1 MSGPKAEVLQS
12 NEVVEPRL
20 KSWRDNLLGLMK
32 ERGLTQND
40 LAELINN
47 RFYGGSESPRFTQK
61 NVSTWVNAGLR
72 VNAGLP
78 DRKGHGHVRPFPK
91 FEIMLQIAAV
101 LEVDLGYLIGDIE
114 CKTYKAQDA
123 HEYTGLEESALEEVR
138 KITHFER
145 KYHLGESRGSNSAIM
160 SEILK
165 SPILPEL
172 LDDMARLV
180 RLTDKRGDIKEA
192 VVAEYGEELVNRA
205 LRYCDDF
212 VAPGL
217 DAPEEELREAEAI
230 NEAVFE
236 SAGVSPEE
244 RPRFIE
250 AAAAISKAI
259 DDCYDEENRLVRD
272 ESASRYMVQKRFGEI
287 VELIAPS
294 RFTK

>member
-1 MSGPKAEVLQS
+1 MSGPKAKVLQS
-12 NEVVEPRL
+12 NEIVKSRL
-20 KSWRDNLLGLMK
+20 ESWQKKLPGLMK
-32 ERGLTQND
+32 AQGLTQSD

-61 NVSTWVNAGLR
+61 NVSTWVNAGL
-72 VNAGLP
+72 P
-78 DRKGHGHVRPFPK
+78 DRKGHVRPFPK

-145 KYHLGESRGSNSAIM
+145 RYHLGESRGSNSAMI

-172 LDDMARLV
+172 LDEMACLV
-180 RLTDKRGDIKEA
+180 RLNDKRGDITEA

-205 LRYCDDF
+205 LRHRDDF
-212 VAPGL
+212 VAPGP

-236 SAGVSPEE
+236 SAGVSPVE
-244 RPRFIE
+244 RPRFME
-250 AAAAISKAI
+250 AVAAISKAI

>member
-12 NEVVEPRL
+12 NEVVESRL
-20 KSWRDNLLGLMK
+20 KSWRDNLSGLMK

-72 VNAGLP
+72 VNAALP

-172 LDDMARLV
+172 LDEMARLV
-180 RLTDKRGDIKEA
+180 RLTDKRDDIKEA
-192 VVAEYGEELVNRA
+192 VIAEYGEELVDRA
-205 LRYCDDF
+205 LRHCDDF

-250 AAAAISKAI
+250 AVAAISKAI

>member
-12 NEVVEPRL
+12 NKAVKPRL
-20 KSWRDNLLGLMK
+20 KAWRDNLLGLMK
-32 ERGLTQND
+32 EQGLTQND
-40 LAELINN
+40 LKNLINDQ
-47 RFYGGSESPRFTQK
+47 FYGGSDRFTQK
-61 NVSTWVNAGLR
+61 NVSTWVNAGL
-72 VNAGLP
+72 P
-78 DRKGHGHVRPFPK
+78 DRKGHVRPFPK

-123 HEYTGLEESALEEVR
+123 HEYTGIEESALEEVR

-145 KYHLGESRGSNSAIM
+145 RYHLGESRGSNSAMI

-172 LDDMARLV
+172 LDEMACLV
-180 RLTDKRGDIKEA
+180 RLNDKRDDIEEA

-205 LRYCDDF
+205 FRYRDDF
-212 VAPGL
+212 VAPGP
-217 DAPEEELREAEAI
+217 DAPEEELHEAEAI

-244 RPRFIE
+244 RPRFME
-250 AAAAISKAI
+250 AVKAISKAI
-259 DDCYDEENRLVRD
+259 DDC
-272 ESASRYMVQKRFGEI
+272 
-287 VELIAPS
+287 
-294 RFTK
+294 

>member
-1 MSGPKAEVLQS
+1 MEACYGRKWLFAKDALDGGAVFVDLFGLAYELVNGSRVGEDAFG
-12 NEVVEPRL
+12 VEPP
-20 KSWRDNLLGLMK
+20 LL
-32 ERGLTQND
+32 Q
-40 LAELINN
+40 
-47 RFYGGSESPRFTQK
+47 
-61 NVSTWVNAGLR
+61 
-72 VNAGLP
+72 
-78 DRKGHGHVRPFPK
+78 
-91 FEIMLQIAAV
+91 
-101 LEVDLGYLIGDIE
+101 
-114 CKTYKAQDA
+114 
-123 HEYTGLEESALEEVR
+123 
-138 KITHFER
+138 
-145 KYHLGESRGSNSAIM
+145 YHLGESRGSNSAIM

-172 LDDMARLV
+172 LDEMARLV
-180 RLTDKRGDIKEA
+180 RLTDKRDDIKEA
-192 VVAEYGEELVNRA
+192 VVAEYGEELVDRA

-236 SAGVSPEE
+236 SAGVLPEE

-250 AAAAISKAI
+250 AAAIGKAI

>member
-1 MSGPKAEVLQS
+1 MSGPKAAVLQL
-12 NEVVEPRL
+12 NKAVKPRL
-20 KSWRDNLLGLMK
+20 EAWRDNLLGLMK
-32 ERGLTQND
+32 ERGLTQNG
-40 LAELINN
+40 LAELIND
-47 RFYGGSESPRFTQK
+47 RFYRGSESPRFTQK
-61 NVSTWVNAGLR
+61 NVSTWVNAGL
-72 VNAGLP
+72 P
-78 DRKGHGHVRPFPK
+78 DRKGHVRPFPK

-114 CKTYKAQDA
+114 CKTYNAQDA

-145 KYHLGESRGSNSAIM
+145 KYHLGISRGSNGAMI

-172 LDDMARLV
+172 LDEMACLV
-180 RLTDKRGDIKEA
+180 RLNDKRDDITEA

-205 LRYCDDF
+205 FRYRDDF
-212 VAPGL
+212 VAPGP
-217 DAPEEELREAEAI
+217 DAPEEELHEAEAI

-236 SAGVSPEE
+236 SAGVSPVE
-244 RPRFIE
+244 RPRFME
-250 AAAAISKAI
+250 AVKAVSKAI

>member
-12 NEVVEPRL
+12 NKVVEPKL
-20 KSWRDNLLGLMK
+20 KAWRDNLLGIMK
-32 ERGLTQND
+32 EHGLTQDD
-40 LAELINN
+40 LAKLIND
-47 RFYGGSESPRFTQK
+47 RFYGGRNSGPFTQK
-61 NVSTWVNAGLR
+61 NVSTWVNAGL
-72 VNAGLP
+72 P
-78 DRKGHGHVRPFPK
+78 DRKGHIRPFPK

-123 HEYTGLEESALEEVR
+123 HEYTGIEESALEEVR
-138 KITHFER
+138 KITRFER
-145 KYHLGESRGSNSAIM
+145 KYCLGESRDSNSAIM

-165 SPILPEL
+165 SPIFPEL
-172 LDDMARLV
+172 LDEMGRLV
-180 RLTDKRGDIKEA
+180 QLNDKRDTIMDA
-192 VVAEYGEELVNRA
+192 VFSEYEEDLISKA
-205 LRYCDDF
+205 LRYYDDF
-212 VAPGL
+212 VAPRL

-230 NEAVFE
+230 NDAVFE
-236 SAGVSPEE
+236 SAGVTPEE
-244 RPRFIE
+244 RPRFMA

-272 ESASRYMVQKRFGEI
+272 ESASRYMVQKRFEEI

>member
-12 NEVVEPRL
+12 NKVVEPRL
-20 KSWRDNLLGLMK
+20 EAWRNNLLGLMK
-32 ERGLTQND
+32 KQGLTQND
-40 LAELINN
+40 LKDLIND
-47 RFYGGSESPRFTQK
+47 RFYGESEKPRFTQK
-61 NVSTWVNAGLR
+61 NVSTWVNAGL
-72 VNAGLP
+72 P
-78 DRKGHGHVRPFPK
+78 DRKGHVRPFPK

-123 HEYTGLEESALEEVR
+123 HEYTGIEESALEQVR

-145 KYHLGESRGSNSAIM
+145 RYHLGESRGSNSAMI

-172 LDDMARLV
+172 LDEMAYLV
-180 RLTDKRGDIKEA
+180 RLNDKRDDITEA

-205 LRYCDDF
+205 FRYRDDF
-212 VAPGL
+212 VAPGP
-217 DAPEEELREAEAI
+217 DAPEEELHEAEAI

-236 SAGVSPEE
+236 SAGVSPVE
-244 RPRFIE
+244 RPRFME
-250 AAAAISKAI
+250 AVKAINKAI

>member
-12 NEVVEPRL
+12 NKVVEPRL
-20 KSWRDNLLGLMK
+20 EAWRNNLLGLMK
-32 ERGLTQND
+32 KQGLTQND
-40 LAELINN
+40 LKDLIND
-47 RFYGGSESPRFTQK
+47 RFYGESEKPRFTQK
-61 NVSTWVNAGLR
+61 NVSTWVNAGL
-72 VNAGLP
+72 P
-78 DRKGHGHVRPFPK
+78 DRKGHVRPFPK

-123 HEYTGLEESALEEVR
+123 HEYTGIEESALEEVR

-145 KYHLGESRGSNSAIM
+145 RYHLGESRGSNSAMI

-172 LDDMARLV
+172 LDEMACLIRLN
-180 RLTDKRGDIKEA
+180 DKRDDITEA

-205 LRYCDDF
+205 FRFRDDF
-212 VAPGL
+212 VAPGP
-217 DAPEEELREAEAI
+217 DAPVEELHEVEAI

-236 SAGVSPEE
+236 SAGVSPVE
-244 RPRFIE
+244 RPRFME
-250 AAAAISKAI
+250 AVKAINKAI

>member
-12 NEVVEPRL
+12 NRTVEPRL
-20 KSWRDNLLGLMK
+20 KAWRDNLLGLMK

-40 LAELINN
+40 LAKLIND
-47 RFYGGSESPRFTQK
+47 RFYGGSESGRFTQK
-61 NVSTWVNAGLR
+61 NVSAW

-78 DRKGHGHVRPFPK
+78 DRKGHVRPFPK

-123 HEYTGLEESALEEVR
+123 HEYTGIEESALEEVR
-138 KITHFER
+138 KITRFER
-145 KYHLGESRGSNSAIM
+145 KYHLGESRDSSSAIM
-160 SEILK
+160 GEILK
-165 SPILPEL
+165 SPVLPEL
-172 LDDMARLV
+172 LDEMGRLV
-180 RLTDKRGDIKEA
+180 RLNDKRDAIKEA
-192 VVAEYGEELVNRA
+192 VVSEYGEELVSRA

-212 VAPGL
+212 VAPRL
-217 DAPEEELREAEAI
+217 DAPEGELREAEAI

-236 SAGVSPEE
+236 TAGVSPEE
-244 RPRFIE
+244 RPRFME

-259 DDCYDEENRLVRD
+259 DDCFDEEDRLVRD

>member
-1 MSGPKAEVLQS
+1 MSGPKAELLQQ
-12 NEVVEPRL
+12 NEVVKSRL
-20 KSWRDNLLGLMK
+20 KSWRDNLLGLMR
-32 ERGLTQND
+32 ERSLTQNG

-47 RFYGGSESPRFTQK
+47 RFYGESDQFTQK
-61 NVSTWVNAGLR
+61 NVSAW

-78 DRKGHGHVRPFPK
+78 DRKGHVRPFPK

-123 HEYTGLEESALEEVR
+123 HEYTGIEESALEEVR

-145 KYHLGESRGSNSAIM
+145 KYHLGESRGSNSAMI

-172 LDDMARLV
+172 LDEMASLAQ
-180 RLTDKRGDIKEA
+180 LNDKRDDITEA

-212 VAPGL
+212 VAPGP
-217 DAPEEELREAEAI
+217 DAPRK
-230 NEAVFE
+230 
-236 SAGVSPEE
+236 SSM
-244 RPRFIE
+244 R
-250 AAAAISKAI
+250 
-259 DDCYDEENRLVRD
+259 
-272 ESASRYMVQKRFGEI
+272 
-287 VELIAPS
+287 
-294 RFTK
+294 

>member
-12 NEVVEPRL
+12 NKVVEPRL
-20 KSWRDNLLGLMK
+20 EAWRNNLLGLMK
-32 ERGLTQND
+32 KQGLTQND
-40 LAELINN
+40 LKDLIND
-47 RFYGGSESPRFTQK
+47 RFYGESEKPRFTQK
-61 NVSTWVNAGLR
+61 NVSTWVNAGL
-72 VNAGLP
+72 P
-78 DRKGHGHVRPFPK
+78 DRKGHVRPFPK

-123 HEYTGLEESALEEVR
+123 HEYTGIEESALEQVR

-145 KYHLGESRGSNSAIM
+145 RYHLEESRGSNSAMI

-172 LDDMARLV
+172 LDEMACLV
-180 RLTDKRGDIKEA
+180 RLNDKRDDITEA

-205 LRYCDDF
+205 FRYRDDF
-212 VAPGL
+212 VAPGP
-217 DAPEEELREAEAI
+217 DAPEEELHEVEAI

-236 SAGVSPEE
+236 SAEVSPME
-244 RPRFIE
+244 RPRFME
-250 AAAAISKAI
+250 AVKAINKAI

>member
-1 MSGPKAEVLQS
+1 MSGPKAAVLQL
-12 NEVVEPRL
+12 NKAVKPRL
-20 KSWRDNLLGLMK
+20 EAWRDNLLGLMK
-32 ERGLTQND
+32 ERGLTQNG
-40 LAELINN
+40 LAELIND

-61 NVSTWVNAGLR
+61 NVSTWVNAGL
-72 VNAGLP
+72 P
-78 DRKGHGHVRPFPK
+78 DRKGHVRPFPK

-114 CKTYKAQDA
+114 CKTYNAQDA

-145 KYHLGESRGSNSAIM
+145 KYHLGISRGSNGAMI

-172 LDDMARLV
+172 LDEMACLV
-180 RLTDKRGDIKEA
+180 RLNDKRDDITEA

-205 LRYCDDF
+205 FRYRDDF
-212 VAPGL
+212 VAPGP
-217 DAPEEELREAEAI
+217 DAPEKELHEAEAI

-236 SAGVSPEE
+236 SAGVSPVE
-244 RPRFIE
+244 RPRFME
-250 AAAAISKAI
+250 AVKAVSKAI

>member
-1 MSGPKAEVLQS
+1 M
-12 NEVVEPRL
+12 
-20 KSWRDNLLGLMK
+20 
-32 ERGLTQND
+32 
-40 LAELINN
+40 
-47 RFYGGSESPRFTQK
+47 
-61 NVSTWVNAGLR
+61 
-72 VNAGLP
+72 
-78 DRKGHGHVRPFPK
+78 RPFPK

-145 KYHLGESRGSNSAIM
+145 KYHLGESRGSNSAMM

-172 LDDMARLV
+172 LDEMARLV
-180 RLTDKRGDIKEA
+180 RLTDKRDDIKEA
-192 VVAEYGEELVNRA
+192 VVAEYGEELVDRA

>member
-12 NEVVEPRL
+12 NKVVEPRL
-20 KSWRDNLLGLMK
+20 KAWRDNLLGLMK
-32 ERGLTQND
+32 ERGLKQND
-40 LAELINN
+40 LAKLIND
-47 RFYGGSESPRFTQK
+47 RFYGGSESGQFTQK
-61 NVSTWVNAGLR
+61 NVSAW

-78 DRKGHGHVRPFPK
+78 DRKGHVRPFPK

-101 LEVDLGYLIGDIE
+101 LEVDLGYLVGDIE

-123 HEYTGLEESALEEVR
+123 HEYTGIEESALEEVR
-138 KITHFER
+138 KITRFER

-165 SPILPEL
+165 SPILSEL
-172 LDDMARLV
+172 LDEMGRLV
-180 RLTDKRGDIKEA
+180 LLNDKRDSIKET
-192 VVAEYGEELVNRA
+192 VVSEYGEELVNRA

-212 VAPGL
+212 VAPRL

-236 SAGVSPEE
+236 TAGVSSEE
-244 RPRFIE
+244 RPRFM

-259 DDCYDEENRLVRD
+259 DDCYDEEDRLVRD

>member
-1 MSGPKAEVLQS
+1 M
-12 NEVVEPRL
+12 
-20 KSWRDNLLGLMK
+20 
-32 ERGLTQND
+32 
-40 LAELINN
+40 
-47 RFYGGSESPRFTQK
+47 
-61 NVSTWVNAGLR
+61 
-72 VNAGLP
+72 
-78 DRKGHGHVRPFPK
+78 RPFPK

-101 LEVDLGYLIGDIE
+101 LEVDLGYLIGDTE

-123 HEYTGLEESALEEVR
+123 HEYTGIEESALEEVR

-145 KYHLGESRGSNSAIM
+145 KYHLGESRGSNSAMI

-172 LDDMARLV
+172 LDEMASLAQ
-180 RLTDKRGDIKEA
+180 LNDKRDDITEA

-212 VAPGL
+212 VAPGP
-217 DAPEEELREAEAI
+217 DAPEEELHEVEAI

-244 RPRFIE
+244 RPRFME
-250 AAAAISKAI
+250 AVKAISKAI

>member
-12 NEVVEPRL
+12 NEIVKSRL
-20 KSWRDNLLGLMK
+20 ESWQKKLPGLMK
-32 ERGLTQND
+32 AQGLTQSD

-61 NVSTWVNAGLR
+61 NVSTWVNAGL
-72 VNAGLP
+72 P
-78 DRKGHGHVRPFPK
+78 DRKGHVRPFPK

-145 KYHLGESRGSNSAIM
+145 RYHLGESRGSNSAMI

-172 LDDMARLV
+172 LDEMACLV
-180 RLTDKRGDIKEA
+180 RLNDKRGDITEA

-205 LRYCDDF
+205 LRHRDDF
-212 VAPGL
+212 VAPGP

-236 SAGVSPEE
+236 SAGVSPVE
-244 RPRFIE
+244 RPRFME
-250 AAAAISKAI
+250 AVAAISKAI

>member
-12 NEVVEPRL
+12 NKVVEPRL
-20 KSWRDNLLGLMK
+20 KAWRDNLLGLMK
-32 ERGLTQND
+32 ERGLKQND
-40 LAELINN
+40 LAKLIND
-47 RFYGGSESPRFTQK
+47 RFYGGSESGQFTQK
-61 NVSTWVNAGLR
+61 NVSAW

-78 DRKGHGHVRPFPK
+78 DRKGHVRPFPK

-123 HEYTGLEESALEEVR
+123 HEYTGIEESALEEVR
-138 KITHFER
+138 KITRFER

-172 LDDMARLV
+172 LDEMRRLV
-180 RLTDKRGDIKEA
+180 LLNDKRDSIKET
-192 VVAEYGEELVNRA
+192 VVSEYGEELVNRV

-212 VAPGL
+212 VAPRL

-236 SAGVSPEE
+236 TAGVSSEE
-244 RPRFIE
+244 RPRFMA

-259 DDCYDEENRLVRD
+259 DDCYDEEDRLVRD
-272 ESASRYMVQKRFGEI
+272 ESASRYMVQKRFEEI
-287 VELIAPS
+287 VELIVPS
-294 RFTK
+294 RFTR

>member
-12 NEVVEPRL
+12 NEVVESRL
-20 KSWRDNLLGLMK
+20 KSWRDNLSGLMK

-72 VNAGLP
+72 VNAALP

-145 KYHLGESRGSNSAIM
+145 KYHLGENRGSKGAIM

-172 LDDMARLV
+172 LDEMARLV
-180 RLTDKRGDIKEA
+180 RLTDNRDDIKEA
-192 VVAEYGEELVNRA
+192 VVAEYGEELVDRA

>member
-12 NEVVEPRL
+12 NKAVEPRL
-20 KSWRDNLLGLMK
+20 KSWRDNLFRLMK
-32 ERGLTQND
+32 ERGLTQNG
-40 LAELINN
+40 LAELIND

-61 NVSTWVNAGLR
+61 NVSTWVNAGL
-72 VNAGLP
+72 P
-78 DRKGHGHVRPFPK
+78 DRKGHVRPFPK

-138 KITHFER
+138 KITYFER
-145 KYHLGESRGSNSAIM
+145 KYHLGESRGSNSAMM

-172 LDDMARLV
+172 LDEMARLV
-180 RLTDKRGDIKEA
+180 RLTDKRGDIKGA
-192 VVAEYGEELVNRA
+192 VVAEYGEELVDRA

-217 DAPEEELREAEAI
+217 DAPEEELREAERSTRPFSSRPVCRLRSGRDSLRLWRRSARPSTTATTRKTAWFETRAQVAI
-230 NEAVFE
+230 WFRKG
-236 SAGVSPEE
+236 SGKS
-244 RPRFIE
+244 
-250 AAAAISKAI
+250 S
-259 DDCYDEENRLVRD
+259 
-272 ESASRYMVQKRFGEI
+272 S
-287 VELIAPS
+287 
-294 RFTK
+294 